1 MPEERLDKLLSATG
15 RWSRREV
22 RELVRQGRVLAGGV
36 PVRRPEDKLDPAE
49 MPILVDGEAVD
60 CAPFVYVML
69 NKPAGLLTATED
81 RRQRTVLDLL
91 PEHLRRRGLF
101 PVGRLDR
108 DTTGLLLLTDNG
120 PLAHRLLS
128 PKRHVDKVYLARV
141 EGALDTADIQAF
153 QAGIALS
160 DFTARPARL
169 EILEPDLGRLTIT
182 EGKFHQVKRM
192 FAARGKPVLRLHR
205 ESVGGVSLDPA
216 LECGKF
222 RPLTAEEEIALYAL
236 VRMER

>member
-1 MPEERLDKLLSATG
+1 MRMRLDKFLSAQG
-15 RWSRREV
+15 LSRKQARAAIASGQVLVNGEV
-22 RELVRQGRVLAGGV
+22 QGDPGFILDPISAQVLFQGRALGY
-36 PVRRPEDKLDPAE
+36 RRHMHL
-49 MPILVDGEAVD
+49 
-60 CAPFVYVML
+60 ML
-69 NKPAGLLTATED
+69 HKPAGLLTATTD
-81 RRQRTVLDLL
+81 ARQKTVMDLL
-91 PEHLRRRGLF
+91 PEELKRRALG
-101 PVGRLDR
+101 PVGRLDK
-108 DTTGLLLLTDNG
+108 DVTGLLLLTDDG
-120 PLAHRLLS
+120 QLAHRLIS
-128 PKRHVDKVYLARV
+128 PKWTVEKVYLARV
-141 EGALDTADIQAF
+141 EGALDASDIQAF

-205 ESVGGVSLDPA
+205 ESVGGVSLDSA

-222 RPLTAEEEIALYAL
+222 RPLTAEEEGALYAL

>member
-1 MPEERLDKLLSATG
+1 MRMRLDKFLSAQG
-15 RWSRREV
+15 LSRKQARAAIASGQVSVNGEV
-22 RELVRQGRVLAGGV
+22 QGDPGFILDPISAQVLFQGRALGYQ
-36 PVRRPEDKLDPAE
+36 RHMHL
-49 MPILVDGEAVD
+49 
-60 CAPFVYVML
+60 ML
-69 NKPAGLLTATED
+69 HKPAGLLTATTD
-81 RRQRTVLDLL
+81 ARQKTVMDLL
-91 PEHLRRRGLF
+91 PEELKRRALG
-101 PVGRLDR
+101 PVGRLDK
-108 DTTGLLLLTDNG
+108 DVTGLLLLTDDG
-120 PLAHRLLS
+120 QLAHRLIS
-128 PKRHVDKVYLARV
+128 PKWTVEKVYLARV

-222 RPLTAEEEIALYAL
+222 RPLTAEEEGALYAL

>member
-1 MPEERLDKLLSATG
+1 MRMRLDKFLSAQG
-15 RWSRREV
+15 LSRKQARAAIASGQVSVNGEV
-22 RELVRQGRVLAGGV
+22 QGDPGFILDPISAQVLFQGRALGY
-36 PVRRPEDKLDPAE
+36 RRHMHL
-49 MPILVDGEAVD
+49 
-60 CAPFVYVML
+60 ML
-69 NKPAGLLTATED
+69 HKPAGLLTATTD
-81 RRQRTVLDLL
+81 ARQKTVMDLL
-91 PEHLRRRGLF
+91 PEELKRRALG
-101 PVGRLDR
+101 PVGRLDK
-108 DTTGLLLLTDNG
+108 DVTGLLLLTDDG
-120 PLAHRLLS
+120 QLAHRLIS
-128 PKRHVDKVYLARV
+128 PKWTVEKVYLARV
-141 EGALDTADIQAF
+141 EGALDASDIQAF

-169 EILEPDLGRLTIT
+169 EILEPDLGRLTLT

>member
-1 MPEERLDKLLSATG
+1 MRMRLDKFLSAQG
-15 RWSRREV
+15 LSRKQARAAIASGQVLVNGEV
-22 RELVRQGRVLAGGV
+22 QGDPGFILDPISAQVLFQGRALGY
-36 PVRRPEDKLDPAE
+36 RRHMHL
-49 MPILVDGEAVD
+49 
-60 CAPFVYVML
+60 ML
-69 NKPAGLLTATED
+69 HKPAGLLTD
-81 RRQRTVLDLL
+81 DGQ
-91 PEHLRRRGLF
+91 
-101 PVGRLDR
+101 
-108 DTTGLLLLTDNG
+108 
-120 PLAHRLLS
+120 LAHRLIS
-128 PKRHVDKVYLARV
+128 PKWTVEKVYLARV
-141 EGALDTADIQAF
+141 EGALDASDIQAF

>member
-1 MPEERLDKLLSATG
+1 MRMRLDKFLSAQG
-15 RWSRREV
+15 LSRKQARAAIASGQVLVNGEV
-22 RELVRQGRVLAGGV
+22 QGDPGFILDPISAQVLFQGRALGY
-36 PVRRPEDKLDPAE
+36 RRHMHL
-49 MPILVDGEAVD
+49 
-60 CAPFVYVML
+60 ML
-69 NKPAGLLTATED
+69 HKPAGLLTATTD
-81 RRQRTVLDLL
+81 AHQKTVMDLL
-91 PEHLRRRGLF
+91 PEELKRRALG
-101 PVGRLDR
+101 PVGRLDK
-108 DTTGLLLLTDNG
+108 DVTGLLLLTDDG
-120 PLAHRLLS
+120 QLAHRLIS
-128 PKRHVDKVYLARV
+128 PKWTVEKVYLARV
-141 EGALDTADIQAF
+141 EGALDASDIQAF

-169 EILEPDLGRLTIT
+169 EILEPDLGRLTLT

>member
-1 MPEERLDKLLSATG
+1 MRMRLDKFLSAQG
-15 RWSRREV
+15 LSRKQARAAIASGQVLVNGEV
-22 RELVRQGRVLAGGV
+22 QGDPGFILEPISAQVLFQGRALGY
-36 PVRRPEDKLDPAE
+36 RRHMHL
-49 MPILVDGEAVD
+49 
-60 CAPFVYVML
+60 ML
-69 NKPAGLLTATED
+69 HKPAGLLTATTD
-81 RRQRTVLDLL
+81 AHQKTVMDLL
-91 PEHLRRRGLF
+91 PEELKRRALG
-101 PVGRLDR
+101 PVGRLDK
-108 DTTGLLLLTDNG
+108 DVTGLLLLTDDG
-120 PLAHRLLS
+120 QLAHRLIS
-128 PKRHVDKVYLARV
+128 PKWTVEKVYLARV
-141 EGALDTADIQAF
+141 EGALDASDIQAF

>member
-1 MPEERLDKLLSATG
+1 MRMRLDKFLSAQG
-15 RWSRREV
+15 LSRKQARAAIASGQVSVNGEV
-22 RELVRQGRVLAGGV
+22 QGDPGFILDPISAQVLFQGRALGY
-36 PVRRPEDKLDPAE
+36 RRHMHL
-49 MPILVDGEAVD
+49 
-60 CAPFVYVML
+60 ML
-69 NKPAGLLTATED
+69 HKPAGLLTATTD
-81 RRQRTVLDLL
+81 ARQKTVMDLL
-91 PEHLRRRGLF
+91 PEELKRRALG
-101 PVGRLDR
+101 PVGRLDK
-108 DTTGLLLLTDNG
+108 DVTGLLLLTDDG
-120 PLAHRLLS
+120 QLAHRLIS
-128 PKRHVDKVYLARV
+128 PKWTVEKVYLARV
-141 EGALDTADIQAF
+141 EGALDAADIQAF

-222 RPLTAEEEIALYAL
+222 RPLTAEEEGALYAL
-236 VRMER
+236 VRMEQ

>member
-1 MPEERLDKLLSATG
+1 MRMRLDKFLSAQG
-15 RWSRREV
+15 LSRKQARAAIASGQVSVNGEV
-22 RELVRQGRVLAGGV
+22 QGDPGFILDPISAQVLFQGRALGY
-36 PVRRPEDKLDPAE
+36 RRHMHL
-49 MPILVDGEAVD
+49 
-60 CAPFVYVML
+60 ML
-69 NKPAGLLTATED
+69 HKPAGLLTATTD
-81 RRQRTVLDLL
+81 ARQKTVMDLL
-91 PEHLRRRGLF
+91 PEELKRRALG
-101 PVGRLDR
+101 PVGRLDK
-108 DTTGLLLLTDNG
+108 DVTGLLLLTDDG
-120 PLAHRLLS
+120 QLAHRLIS
-128 PKRHVDKVYLARV
+128 PKWTVEKVYLARV
-141 EGALDTADIQAF
+141 EGALDASDIQAF

-160 DFTARPARL
+160 GFTARPARL

>member
-1 MPEERLDKLLSATG
+1 MRMRLDKFLSAQG
-15 RWSRREV
+15 LSRKQARAAIASGQVLVNGEV
-22 RELVRQGRVLAGGV
+22 QGDPGFILEPISAQVLFQGRALGY
-36 PVRRPEDKLDPAE
+36 RRHMHL
-49 MPILVDGEAVD
+49 
-60 CAPFVYVML
+60 ML
-69 NKPAGLLTATED
+69 HKPAGLLTATTD
-81 RRQRTVLDLL
+81 ARQKTVMDLL
-91 PEHLRRRGLF
+91 PEELKRRALG
-101 PVGRLDR
+101 PVGRLDK
-108 DTTGLLLLTDNG
+108 DVTGLLLLTDDG
-120 PLAHRLLS
+120 QLAHRLIS
-128 PKRHVDKVYLARV
+128 PKWTVEKVYLARV
-141 EGALDTADIQAF
+141 EGALDASDIQAF

-222 RPLTAEEEIALYAL
+222 RPLTAEEEGALYAL

>member
-1 MPEERLDKLLSATG
+1 MRMRLDKFLSAQG
-15 RWSRREV
+15 LSRKQARAAIASGQVLVNGEV
-22 RELVRQGRVLAGGV
+22 QGDPGFILDPISAQVLFQGRALGY
-36 PVRRPEDKLDPAE
+36 RRHMHL
-49 MPILVDGEAVD
+49 
-60 CAPFVYVML
+60 ML
-69 NKPAGLLTATED
+69 HKPAGLLTATTD
-81 RRQRTVLDLL
+81 AHQKTVMDLL
-91 PEHLRRRGLF
+91 PEELKRRALG
-101 PVGRLDR
+101 PVGRLDK
-108 DTTGLLLLTDNG
+108 DVTGLLLLTDDG
-120 PLAHRLLS
+120 QLAHRLIS
-128 PKRHVDKVYLARV
+128 PKWTVEKVYLARV
-141 EGALDTADIQAF
+141 EGALDAADIQAF

-169 EILEPDLGRLTIT
+169 EILEPDLGRLTLT

-205 ESVGGVSLDPA
+205 ESVGGMSLDPA

>member
-1 MPEERLDKLLSATG
+1 MRMRLDKFLSAQG
-15 RWSRREV
+15 LSRKQARAAIASGQVSVNGEV
-22 RELVRQGRVLAGGV
+22 QGDPGFILDPISAQVLFQGRALGY
-36 PVRRPEDKLDPAE
+36 RRHMHL
-49 MPILVDGEAVD
+49 
-60 CAPFVYVML
+60 ML
-69 NKPAGLLTATED
+69 HKPAGLLTATTD
-81 RRQRTVLDLL
+81 ARQKTVMDLL
-91 PEHLRRRGLF
+91 PEELKRRALG
-101 PVGRLDR
+101 PVGRLDK
-108 DTTGLLLLTDNG
+108 DVTGLLLLTDDG
-120 PLAHRLLS
+120 QLAHRLIS
-128 PKRHVDKVYLARV
+128 PKWTVEKVYLARV

-222 RPLTAEEEIALYAL
+222 RPLTAEEEGALYAL

>member
-1 MPEERLDKLLSATG
+1 MRMRLDKFLSAQGLTRKQARAAIASG
-15 RWSRREV
+15 QVSVNGEV
-22 RELVRQGRVLAGGV
+22 QGDPGFILDPISARVLFQGRALGYQ
-36 PVRRPEDKLDPAE
+36 RHMHL
-49 MPILVDGEAVD
+49 
-60 CAPFVYVML
+60 ML
-69 NKPAGLLTATED
+69 HKPAGLLTATTD
-81 RRQRTVLDLL
+81 ARQKTVMDLL
-91 PEHLRRRGLF
+91 PEELKRRALG
-101 PVGRLDR
+101 PVGRLDK
-108 DTTGLLLLTDNG
+108 DVTGLLLLTDDG
-120 PLAHRLLS
+120 QLAHRLIS
-128 PKRHVDKVYLARV
+128 PKWTVEKVYLARV
-141 EGALDTADIQAF
+141 EGALDAADIQAF

-222 RPLTAEEEIALYAL
+222 RPLTAEEEGALYAL

>member
-1 MPEERLDKLLSATG
+1 MRMRLDKFLSAQG
-15 RWSRREV
+15 LSRKQARAAIASGQVLVNGEV
-22 RELVRQGRVLAGGV
+22 QGDPGFILDPISAQVLFQGRALGYQ
-36 PVRRPEDKLDPAE
+36 RHMHL
-49 MPILVDGEAVD
+49 
-60 CAPFVYVML
+60 ML
-69 NKPAGLLTATED
+69 HKPAGLLTATTD
-81 RRQRTVLDLL
+81 ARQKTVMDLL
-91 PEHLRRRGLF
+91 PEELKRRALG
-101 PVGRLDR
+101 PVGRLDK
-108 DTTGLLLLTDNG
+108 DVTGLLLLTDDG
-120 PLAHRLLS
+120 QLAHRLIS
-128 PKRHVDKVYLARV
+128 PKWTVEKVYLARV
-141 EGALDTADIQAF
+141 EGALDTTDIQAF

-205 ESVGGVSLDPA
+205 ESVGGVSLDSA

-222 RPLTAEEEIALYAL
+222 RPLTAEEEGALYAL

>member
-1 MPEERLDKLLSATG
+1 MRMRLDKFLSAQG
-15 RWSRREV
+15 LSRKQARAAIASGQVSVNGEV
-22 RELVRQGRVLAGGV
+22 QGDPGFILDPISAQVLFQGRALGY
-36 PVRRPEDKLDPAE
+36 RRHMHL
-49 MPILVDGEAVD
+49 
-60 CAPFVYVML
+60 ML
-69 NKPAGLLTATED
+69 HKPAGLLTATTD
-81 RRQRTVLDLL
+81 ARQKTVMDLL
-91 PEHLRRRGLF
+91 PEELKRRALG
-101 PVGRLDR
+101 PVGRLDK
-108 DTTGLLLLTDNG
+108 DVTGLLLLTDDG
-120 PLAHRLLS
+120 QLAHRLIS
-128 PKRHVDKVYLARV
+128 PKWTVEKVYLARV
-141 EGALDTADIQAF
+141 EGALDAADIQAF

-222 RPLTAEEEIALYAL
+222 RPLTAEEEGALYAL

>member
-1 MPEERLDKLLSATG
+1 MRMRLDKFLSAQG
-15 RWSRREV
+15 LSRKQARAAIASGQVSVNGEV
-22 RELVRQGRVLAGGV
+22 QGDPGFILDPISAQVLFQGRALGYQ
-36 PVRRPEDKLDPAE
+36 RHMHL
-49 MPILVDGEAVD
+49 
-60 CAPFVYVML
+60 ML
-69 NKPAGLLTATED
+69 HKPAGLLTATTD
-81 RRQRTVLDLL
+81 ARQKTVMDLL
-91 PEHLRRRGLF
+91 PEELKRRALG
-101 PVGRLDR
+101 PVGRLDK
-108 DTTGLLLLTDNG
+108 DVTGLLLLTDDG
-120 PLAHRLLS
+120 QLAHRLIS
-128 PKRHVDKVYLARV
+128 PKWTVEKVYLARV
-141 EGALDTADIQAF
+141 EGALDAADIQAF

-205 ESVGGVSLDPA
+205 ESVGGVSLDSA

-222 RPLTAEEEIALYAL
+222 RPLTAEEEGALYAL

>member
-1 MPEERLDKLLSATG
+1 MRMRLDKFLSAQG
-15 RWSRREV
+15 LSRKQARAAIASGQVSVNGEV
-22 RELVRQGRVLAGGV
+22 QGDPGFILEPISARVLFQGRALGY
-36 PVRRPEDKLDPAE
+36 RRHMHL
-49 MPILVDGEAVD
+49 
-60 CAPFVYVML
+60 ML
-69 NKPAGLLTATED
+69 HKPAGLLTATTD
-81 RRQRTVLDLL
+81 ARQKTVMDLL
-91 PEHLRRRGLF
+91 PEELKRRALG
-101 PVGRLDR
+101 PVGRLDK
-108 DTTGLLLLTDNG
+108 DVTGLLLLTDDG
-120 PLAHRLLS
+120 QLAHRLIS
-128 PKRHVDKVYLARV
+128 PKWTVEKVYLARV
-141 EGALDTADIQAF
+141 EGALDASDIQAF

-205 ESVGGVSLDPA
+205 ESVGGMSLDPA

-222 RPLTAEEEIALYAL
+222 RPLTAEEEGALYAL

>member
-1 MPEERLDKLLSATG
+1 MRMRLDKFLSAQG
-15 RWSRREV
+15 LSRKQARAAIASGQVLVNGEV
-22 RELVRQGRVLAGGV
+22 QGDPGFILEPISAQVLFQGRALGY
-36 PVRRPEDKLDPAE
+36 RRHMHL
-49 MPILVDGEAVD
+49 
-60 CAPFVYVML
+60 ML
-69 NKPAGLLTATED
+69 HKPAGLLTATTD
-81 RRQRTVLDLL
+81 ARQKTVMDLL
-91 PEHLRRRGLF
+91 PEELKRRALG
-101 PVGRLDR
+101 PVGRLDK
-108 DTTGLLLLTDNG
+108 DVTGLLLLTDDG
-120 PLAHRLLS
+120 QLAHRLIS
-128 PKRHVDKVYLARV
+128 PKWTVEKVYLARV
-141 EGALDTADIQAF
+141 EGALDAADIQAF

-169 EILEPDLGRLTIT
+169 EILEPNLGRLTLT

>member
-1 MPEERLDKLLSATG
+1 MRMRLDKFLSAQG
-15 RWSRREV
+15 LSRKQARAAIASGQVLVNGEV
-22 RELVRQGRVLAGGV
+22 QGDPGFILDPISARVLFQGRALGYQ
-36 PVRRPEDKLDPAE
+36 RHMHL
-49 MPILVDGEAVD
+49 
-60 CAPFVYVML
+60 ML
-69 NKPAGLLTATED
+69 HKPAGLLTATTD
-81 RRQRTVLDLL
+81 ARQKTVMDLL
-91 PEHLRRRGLF
+91 PEELKRRALG
-101 PVGRLDR
+101 PVGRLDK
-108 DTTGLLLLTDNG
+108 DVTGLLLLTDDG
-120 PLAHRLLS
+120 QLAHRLIS
-128 PKRHVDKVYLARV
+128 PKWTVEKVYLARV
-141 EGALDTADIQAF
+141 EGALDAADIQAF

>member
-1 MPEERLDKLLSATG
+1 MRMRLDKFLSAQG
-15 RWSRREV
+15 LSRKQARAAIASGQVSVNGEV
-22 RELVRQGRVLAGGV
+22 QGDPGFILDPISAQVLFQGRALGY
-36 PVRRPEDKLDPAE
+36 RRHMHL
-49 MPILVDGEAVD
+49 
-60 CAPFVYVML
+60 ML
-69 NKPAGLLTATED
+69 HKPAGLLTATTD
-81 RRQRTVLDLL
+81 ARQKTVMDLL
-91 PEHLRRRGLF
+91 PEELKRRALG
-101 PVGRLDR
+101 PVGRLDK
-108 DTTGLLLLTDNG
+108 DVTGLLLLTDDG
-120 PLAHRLLS
+120 QLAHRLIS
-128 PKRHVDKVYLARV
+128 PKWTVEKVYLARV
-141 EGALDTADIQAF
+141 EGALDTTDIQAF

-222 RPLTAEEEIALYAL
+222 RPLTAEEEGALYAL
-236 VRMER
+236 VRMEQ

>member
-1 MPEERLDKLLSATG
+1 MRMRLDKFLSAQG
-15 RWSRREV
+15 LSRKQARAAIASGQVLVNGEV
-22 RELVRQGRVLAGGV
+22 QGDPGFILDPISAQVLFQGRALGY
-36 PVRRPEDKLDPAE
+36 RRHMHL
-49 MPILVDGEAVD
+49 
-60 CAPFVYVML
+60 ML
-69 NKPAGLLTATED
+69 HKPAGLLTATTD
-81 RRQRTVLDLL
+81 ARQKTVMDLL
-91 PEHLRRRGLF
+91 PEELKRRALG
-101 PVGRLDR
+101 PVGRLDK
-108 DTTGLLLLTDNG
+108 DVTGLLLLTDDG
-120 PLAHRLLS
+120 QLAHRLIS
-128 PKRHVDKVYLARV
+128 PKWTVEKVYLARV
-141 EGALDTADIQAF
+141 EGALDASDIQAF

-169 EILEPDLGRLTIT
+169 EILEPNLGRLTIT

>member
-1 MPEERLDKLLSATG
+1 MRMRLDKFLSAQG
-15 RWSRREV
+15 LSRKQARAAIASGQVLVNGEV
-22 RELVRQGRVLAGGV
+22 QGDPGFILDPISAQVLFQGRALGY
-36 PVRRPEDKLDPAE
+36 RRHMHL
-49 MPILVDGEAVD
+49 
-60 CAPFVYVML
+60 ML
-69 NKPAGLLTATED
+69 HKPAGLLTATTD
-81 RRQRTVLDLL
+81 ARQKTVMDLL
-91 PEHLRRRGLF
+91 PEELKRRALG
-101 PVGRLDR
+101 PVGRLDK
-108 DTTGLLLLTDNG
+108 DVTGLLLLTDDG
-120 PLAHRLLS
+120 QLAHRLIS
-128 PKRHVDKVYLARV
+128 PKWTVEKVYLARV
-141 EGALDTADIQAF
+141 EGALDAADIQAF

-205 ESVGGVSLDPA
+205 ESVGGVSLDSA

-222 RPLTAEEEIALYAL
+222 RPLTAEEEGALYAL

>member
-1 MPEERLDKLLSATG
+1 MRMRLDKFLSAQG
-15 RWSRREV
+15 LSRKQARAAIASGQVLVNGEV
-22 RELVRQGRVLAGGV
+22 QGDPGFILEPISAQVLFQGRALGY
-36 PVRRPEDKLDPAE
+36 RRHMHL
-49 MPILVDGEAVD
+49 
-60 CAPFVYVML
+60 ML
-69 NKPAGLLTATED
+69 HKPAGLLTATTD
-81 RRQRTVLDLL
+81 AHQKTVMDLL
-91 PEHLRRRGLF
+91 PEELKRRALG
-101 PVGRLDR
+101 PVGRLDK
-108 DTTGLLLLTDNG
+108 DVTGLLLLTDDG
-120 PLAHRLLS
+120 QLAHRLIS
-128 PKRHVDKVYLARV
+128 PKWTVEKVYLARV
-141 EGALDTADIQAF
+141 EGALDASDIQAF

-169 EILEPDLGRLTIT
+169 EILEPDLGRLTLT

>member
-1 MPEERLDKLLSATG
+1 MRMRLDKFLSAQG
-15 RWSRREV
+15 LSRKQARAAIASGQVSVNGEV
-22 RELVRQGRVLAGGV
+22 QGDPGFILDPISARVLFQGRALGYQ
-36 PVRRPEDKLDPAE
+36 RHMHL
-49 MPILVDGEAVD
+49 
-60 CAPFVYVML
+60 ML
-69 NKPAGLLTATED
+69 HKPAGLLTATTD
-81 RRQRTVLDLL
+81 ARQKTVMDLL
-91 PEHLRRRGLF
+91 PEELKRRALG
-101 PVGRLDR
+101 PVGRLDK
-108 DTTGLLLLTDNG
+108 DVTGLLLLTDDG
-120 PLAHRLLS
+120 QLAHRLIS
-128 PKRHVDKVYLARV
+128 PKWTVEKVYLARV
-141 EGALDTADIQAF
+141 EGALDAADIQAF

-205 ESVGGVSLDPA
+205 ESVGGVSLDSA

-222 RPLTAEEEIALYAL
+222 RPLTAEEEGALYAL

>member
-1 MPEERLDKLLSATG
+1 MRMRLDKFLSAQG
-15 RWSRREV
+15 LSRKQARAAIASGQVSVNGEV
-22 RELVRQGRVLAGGV
+22 QGDPGFILDPISAQVLFQGRALGYQ
-36 PVRRPEDKLDPAE
+36 RHMHL
-49 MPILVDGEAVD
+49 
-60 CAPFVYVML
+60 ML
-69 NKPAGLLTATED
+69 HKPAGLLTATTD
-81 RRQRTVLDLL
+81 ARQKTVMDLL
-91 PEHLRRRGLF
+91 PEELKRRALG
-101 PVGRLDR
+101 PVGRLDK
-108 DTTGLLLLTDNG
+108 DVTGLLLLTDDG
-120 PLAHRLLS
+120 QLAHRLIS
-128 PKRHVDKVYLARV
+128 PKWTVEKVYLARV
-141 EGALDTADIQAF
+141 EGALDTTDIQAF

-222 RPLTAEEEIALYAL
+222 RPLTAEEEGALYAL
-236 VRMER
+236 VRMEQ

>member
-1 MPEERLDKLLSATG
+1 MRMRLDKFLSAQG
-15 RWSRREV
+15 LSRKQARAAIASGQVSVNGEV
-22 RELVRQGRVLAGGV
+22 QGDPGFILDPISAQVLFQGRALGY
-36 PVRRPEDKLDPAE
+36 RRHMHL
-49 MPILVDGEAVD
+49 
-60 CAPFVYVML
+60 ML
-69 NKPAGLLTATED
+69 HKPAGLLTATTD
-81 RRQRTVLDLL
+81 ARQKTVMDLL
-91 PEHLRRRGLF
+91 PEELKRRALG
-101 PVGRLDR
+101 PVGRLDK
-108 DTTGLLLLTDNG
+108 DVTGLLLLTDDG
-120 PLAHRLLS
+120 QLAHRLIS
-128 PKRHVDKVYLARV
+128 PKWTVEKVYLARV
-141 EGALDTADIQAF
+141 EGALDAADIQAF

-169 EILEPDLGRLTIT
+169 EILEPDLGRLTLT

-222 RPLTAEEEIALYAL
+222 RPLTAEEEGALYAL

>member
-1 MPEERLDKLLSATG
+1 MRMRLDKFLSAQG
-15 RWSRREV
+15 LSRKQARAAIASGQVSVNGEV
-22 RELVRQGRVLAGGV
+22 QGDPGFILDPISAQVLFQGRALGY
-36 PVRRPEDKLDPAE
+36 RRHMHL
-49 MPILVDGEAVD
+49 
-60 CAPFVYVML
+60 ML
-69 NKPAGLLTATED
+69 HKPAGLLTATTD
-81 RRQRTVLDLL
+81 ARQKTVMDLL
-91 PEHLRRRGLF
+91 PEELKRRALG
-101 PVGRLDR
+101 PVGRLDK
-108 DTTGLLLLTDNG
+108 DVTGLLLLTDDG
-120 PLAHRLLS
+120 QLAHRLIS
-128 PKRHVDKVYLARV
+128 PKWTVEKVYLARV
-141 EGALDTADIQAF
+141 EGALDATDIQAF

-160 DFTARPARL
+160 GFTARPARL

-222 RPLTAEEEIALYAL
+222 RPLTAEEEGALYAL

>member
-1 MPEERLDKLLSATG
+1 MRMRLDKFLSAQG
-15 RWSRREV
+15 LSRKQARAAIASGQVLVNGEV
-22 RELVRQGRVLAGGV
+22 QGDPGFILDPISAQVLFQGRALGY
-36 PVRRPEDKLDPAE
+36 RRHMHL
-49 MPILVDGEAVD
+49 
-60 CAPFVYVML
+60 ML
-69 NKPAGLLTATED
+69 HKPAGLLTATTD
-81 RRQRTVLDLL
+81 ARQKTVMDLL
-91 PEHLRRRGLF
+91 PEELKRRALG
-101 PVGRLDR
+101 PVGRLDK
-108 DTTGLLLLTDNG
+108 DVTGLLLLTDDG
-120 PLAHRLLS
+120 QLAHRLIS
-128 PKRHVDKVYLARV
+128 PKWTVEKVYLARV
-141 EGALDTADIQAF
+141 EGALDASDIQAF

-169 EILEPDLGRLTIT
+169 EILEPDLGRLTLT

>member
-1 MPEERLDKLLSATG
+1 MRMRLDKFLSAQG
-15 RWSRREV
+15 LSRKQARAAIASGQVLVNGEV
-22 RELVRQGRVLAGGV
+22 QGDPGFILDPISAQVLFQGRALGY
-36 PVRRPEDKLDPAE
+36 RRHMHL
-49 MPILVDGEAVD
+49 
-60 CAPFVYVML
+60 ML
-69 NKPAGLLTATED
+69 HKPAGLLTATTD
-81 RRQRTVLDLL
+81 ARQKTVMDLL
-91 PEHLRRRGLF
+91 PEELKRRALG
-101 PVGRLDR
+101 PVGRLDK
-108 DTTGLLLLTDNG
+108 DVTGLLLLTDDG
-120 PLAHRLLS
+120 QLAHRLIS
-128 PKRHVDKVYLARV
+128 PKWTVEKVYLARV
-141 EGALDTADIQAF
+141 EGALDTTDIQAF

-222 RPLTAEEEIALYAL
+222 RPLTAEEEGALYAL
-236 VRMER
+236 VRMEQ